1 MLIKCVPLG
10 AGQDV
15 GKSCVI
21 VTVGGKNIMFDCG
34 MHMGYQDER
43 RYPDFS
49 YISKI
54 GDFTHAIDCIIVTHF
69 HLDHIGALPY
79 FTEVCGYDGPI
90 YMTYPTKALAPLMLE
105 DYRKVMV
112 ERKGEQEQFSVL
124 QIQKCMKKV
133 TAVDLRQTIKVSADL
148 EIRAYYAGHVL
159 GAAMFW
165 VKVGDDTIVYTGDYN
180 MTPDR
185 HLGAAQIDRLEP
197 DLLIT
202 ESTYATT
209 VRDSKRVRE
218 RDFLK
223 AVHNCVAAGGKVLI
237 PVFALGRAQELC
249 ILLDEYWE
257 RTNLDIPIYISA
269 GLTMQANVYYKL
281 LISWTNQ
288 KVKHSYVTRNT
299 FDFKH
304 VTQFERSKIDAPG
317 PCVAFAT
324 PGMLSGGLSLE
335 VFKHW
340 APSEA
345 NMIVLPGFCIA
356 GTVGSKLMAGRATKI
371 DLDKRTQLDVR
382 CQIQQLSFSAHTDA
396 KGIMDLVRHV
406 APKNV
411 VLVHGEKPKMI
422 VLKNKISTD
431 LGIPCYDPANL
442 ETVEIASRCAVKVR
456 ASEQFHEANLKI
468 SEQQRTPDVPVE
480 ENHKQLEI
488 IESLD
493 LSQLQTEVHHF
504 QLPHARGGIPV
515 NGFVVMDNTSRI
527 RVIQPDEVSSELGV
541 TEHHMSFSCVCPIYP
556 LLDAEEDKPFN
567 PRGPSPIHLNASED
581 SLQGAPVDMEHVQEE
596 EPSKKRYRM
605 DLQRHL
611 SLDLEREPVFEDSA
625 EEGYRF
631 KSSAANR
638 DIFGPPKRVPGGG
651 ISLDINATPDLSS
664 PAESPSNGS
673 TSHLG
678 ILSLWPAHIQEQLN
692 SLSLL
697 RVIYLC
703 LVKFLGEHVLEEK
716 HDCIECRSFRISVCP
731 DSPFPNDLSTRVD
744 HRRKPAVMLLCE
756 WSSEAQVLAD
766 RCLDVLRRLKLKL

>member
-43 RYPDFS
+43 RFPDFS
-49 YISKI
+49 FISKT
-54 GDFTHAIDCIIVTHF
+54 GDFSHAIDCIIVTHF

-133 TAVDLRQTIKVSADL
+133 TAVDLRQTIKVSANL

-165 VKVGDDTIVYTGDYN
+165 VKVGDDTVVYTGDYN

-209 VRDSKRVRE
+209 VRDSKRARE

-223 AVHNCVAAGGKVLI
+223 AVHKCVAAGGKVLI

-257 RTNLDIPIYISA
+257 RTNLAMPIYISA

-288 KVKHSYVTRNT
+288 KVKGSYVTRNT

-304 VTQFERSKIDAPG
+304 VTQFDRTNIDAPG
-317 PCVAFAT
+317 PCVLFAT

-356 GTVGSKLMAGRATKI
+356 GTIGSKLMHGKATKI

-411 VLVHGEKPKMI
+411 VLVHGEKPKMV
-422 VLKNKISTD
+422 VLKNKICTD
-431 LGIPCYDPANL
+431 LGTPCYDPANL
-442 ETVEIASRCAVKVR
+442 ETVEIASHCAVKVGV
-456 ASEQFHEANLKI
+456 SKQFLEANLEK
-468 SEQQRTPDVPVE
+468 SEQQWLPDVLVE
-480 ENHKQLEI
+480 KNGKQLEI

-493 LSQLQTEVHHF
+493 LSQSQKEDHHF
-504 QLPHARGGIPV
+504 QLPRAREEILV
-515 NGFVVMDNTSRI
+515 NGFVLMDNSSRI
-527 RVIQPDEVSSELGV
+527 GVIHPDEVSSELGV
-541 TEHHMSFSCVCPIYP
+541 AEHHMSFSCVRPVYP
-556 LLDAEEDKPFN
+556 ALDAEEDKPLFLK
-567 PRGPSPIHLNASED
+567 GPSPVDLSASED
-581 SLQGAPVDMEHVQEE
+581 VVHEAPVDIEVQEE

-611 SLDLEREPVFEDSA
+611 SLDLEREPVLEDSA
-625 EEGYRF
+625 EDGYGF
-631 KSSAANR
+631 ESSATNR
-638 DIFGPPKRVPGGG
+638 DIFGPPKRVPQGG
-651 ISLDINATPDLSS
+651 ISLDINATPDPST
-664 PAESPSNGS
+664 PAESPSSGS
-673 TSHLG
+673 RGHLEVV
-678 ILSLWPAHIQEQLN
+678 SLWPAHIQQRLDA
-692 SLSLL
+692 LTLL

-703 LVKFLGEHVLEEK
+703 LVKYLGEGVLEEK
-716 HDCIECRSFRISVCP
+716 HECIEGRSFRISVSP
-731 DSPFPNDLSTRVD
+731 DNFFSNDLSTRVD
-744 HRRKPAVMLLCE
+744 ERRKPAVMLLFE

-766 RCLDVLRRLKLKL
+766 RCIDVLIRLKLKL